1 MLDALH
7 GDDYTHKACH
17 PVCWKWSGGGAEID
31 PSSPGFQIR
40 KGVSASA
47 VPFTP
52 SSPLLSCSQEGS
64 RHPVMF
70 PALELQGQLNEMWA
84 WALLGV
90 QVQGCEPH
98 PPPLPCTL
106 QSKLSRHGSG
116 ADSDYE
122 NTQSGDPLLG

>member
-1 MLDALH
+1 MTTH
-7 GDDYTHKACH
+7 GPGLAAGRLQ
-17 PVCWKWSGGGAEID
+17 GGGAGRRRLT
-31 PSSPGFQIR
+31 PALPGFQIR

-52 SSPLLSCSQEGS
+52 SSPLLPCSQEGG
-64 RHPVMF
+64 RHTVTSIPR
-70 PALELQGQLNEMWA
+70 AQGRDGLSKRYAGEVT
-84 WALLGV
+84 GV
-90 QVQGCEPH
+90 RKHTPDLS
-98 PPPLPCTL
+98 PWPCAL

>member
-1 MLDALH
+1 M
-7 GDDYTHKACH
+7 
-17 PVCWKWSGGGAEID
+17 
-31 PSSPGFQIR
+31 
-40 KGVSASA
+40 SASS

-64 RHPVMF
+64 RHAVISTPV
-70 PALELQGQLNEMWA
+70 ARDSVWA
-84 WALLGV
+84 V
-90 QVQGCEPH
+90 QVQECVLTSALPH
-98 PPPLPCTL
+98 IL

>member
-1 MLDALH
+1 MGHTDSIQH
-7 GDDYTHKACH
+7 C
-17 PVCWKWSGGGAEID
+17 
-31 PSSPGFQIR
+31 PGFQIR

-64 RHPVMF
+64 RHTVMF
-70 PALELQGQLNEMWA
+70 PYPVPTGWLGAMWA
-84 WALLGV
+84 G
-90 QVQGCEPH
+90 GCVGPGAQCSQ
-98 PPPLPCTL
+98 PLPSAL

>member
-1 MLDALH
+1 M
-7 GDDYTHKACH
+7 
-17 PVCWKWSGGGAEID
+17 
-31 PSSPGFQIR
+31 
-40 KGVSASA
+40 SASS

-64 RHPVMF
+64 RHTVTF
-70 PALELQGQLNEMWA
+70 PSPGPKGQVRGCVSLRTLTSPTA
-84 WALLGV
+84 PFLL
-90 QVQGCEPH
+90 
-98 PPPLPCTL
+98 L